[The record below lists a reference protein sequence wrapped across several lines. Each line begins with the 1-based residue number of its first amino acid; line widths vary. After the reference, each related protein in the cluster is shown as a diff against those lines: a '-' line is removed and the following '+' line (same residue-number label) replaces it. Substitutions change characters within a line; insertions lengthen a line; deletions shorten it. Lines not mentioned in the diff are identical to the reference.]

1 MSTDVIITKGNCSM
15 LLFQNAVA
23 EADCYLIMIWLCL
36 HIAKAELVVVS
47 DTYGYRLIDK
57 QRSHAI

>member
-1 MSTDVIITKGNCSM
+1 M